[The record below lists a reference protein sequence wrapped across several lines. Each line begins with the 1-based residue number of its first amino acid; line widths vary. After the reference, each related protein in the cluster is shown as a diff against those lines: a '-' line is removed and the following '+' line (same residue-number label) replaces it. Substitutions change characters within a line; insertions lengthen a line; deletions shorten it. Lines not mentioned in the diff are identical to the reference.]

1 MTSIIPANE
10 TTTDLAVVSNTRDI
24 VTAKGNIV
32 GTRFTFSLGDTA
44 QLKDTIRAQHPD
56 WSNTRVKN
64 EVARVRA
71 DRSAASRLEAQAFIE
86 FQYQNNNVAIMGDHK
101 HSGKSVLRF
110 EKAEVKESVKAP
122 SKADIVA
129 AIARNIAEELNIP
142 FEQAMKIASK

>member
-44 QLKDTIRAQHPD
+44 QLKDAIKSQHPD

-86 FQYQNNNVAIMGDHK
+86 FQYQNNNVAVLGDHK

-110 EKAEVKESVKAP
+110 EKAEVKSAKAP